1 MNNNGHKR
9 DTRPYQTTEV
19 VELEKSDFPTLVNR
33 IDFTTAPI
41 AIGSDEPEDIAIE
54 SAIRQVLLNVG
65 EDPQRDGLLNTP
77 LRVRKMYR
85 ELLAG
90 YETDPVA
97 VINNALFDVDYDE
110 MVIVKDIE
118 LQSLC
123 EHHMLPF
130 TGRAHVAYIPNGKV
144 LGLSKIPRIVDM
156 YSRRLQVQERMTTQ
170 IADFLEET
178 LNPLGVAVVVE
189 ASHMCATLR
198 GVKKANTRMVTSSM
212 RGEFKEDRELRREFM
227 EHINRPSTQEL
238 Y

>member
-9 DTRPYQTTEV
+9 DTRPYQTAEL
-19 VELEKSDFPTLVNR
+19 VELEEAKFPSLVNG
-33 IDFTTAPI
+33 IDFSTAQF
-41 AIGSDEPEDIAIE
+41 AFGAEDGQDIAIE

-65 EDPQRDGLLNTP
+65 EDPERDGLLNTP

-130 TGRAHVAYIPNGKV
+130 MGRAHVAYIPNGKV

-178 LNPLGVAVVVE
+178 LNPRGVAVVVE

-198 GVKKANTRMVTSSM
+198 GVKKANTRMVTTSM

>member
-1 MNNNGHKR
+1 MNNNGHNR
-9 DTRPYQTTEV
+9 DTRPYQTAEV
-19 VELEKSDFPTLVNR
+19 VVLEKSDFPTLVNR

-41 AIGSDEPEDIAIE
+41 ALGSDEPEDAAIE

-90 YETDPVA
+90 YGTDPVA

-130 TGRAHVAYIPNGKV
+130 MGRAHVAYIPNGKV

>member
-9 DTRPYQTTEV
+9 DTRPYQTAEV

-41 AIGSDEPEDIAIE
+41 AIGSDEPEDVAIE

>member
-9 DTRPYQTTEV
+9 DTRPYQTAEV

>member
-41 AIGSDEPEDIAIE
+41 AIGSDEPEDVAIE

>member
-9 DTRPYQTTEV
+9 DTRPYQTAEV
-19 VELEKSDFPTLVNR
+19 VELEKSDFTTLVNR

-41 AIGSDEPEDIAIE
+41 AIGSDEPEDVAIE